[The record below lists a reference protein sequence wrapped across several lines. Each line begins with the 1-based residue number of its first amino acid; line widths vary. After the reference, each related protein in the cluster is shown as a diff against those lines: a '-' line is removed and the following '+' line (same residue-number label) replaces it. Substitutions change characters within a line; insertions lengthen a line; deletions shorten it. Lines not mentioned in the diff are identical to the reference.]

1 MLVKLHKHWPGEWR
15 AKDEY
20 IGAIIGIDEYNNA
33 SYRHH
38 GKLVNTVC
46 FVNILINSHVYG
58 VRTYI
63 KRDYVNKGVL
73 DISML
78 GKEFFEDT
86 HFLIARDAGF
96 QPGKGM
102 FKEDRV
108 WRIEKV

>member
-1 MLVKLHKHWPGEWR
+1 MLVKLRKYWPGEWR

-96 QPGKGM
+96 QSGKGM